1 MIACCEYLGL
11 SARVARGS
19 ALDPVTVPI
28 QVLRIG
34 DVELLALPGEPLVE
48 VGQEWTARTGSDR
61 AFVVGLAN
69 AHHRYLPLLRHFE
82 MPDAAVQ
89 YDTVTAGLEPTAVDR
104 LLDEAASVLELVRA
118 R

>member
-1 MIACCEYLGL
+1 
-11 SARVARGS
+11 
-19 ALDPVTVPI
+19 VTVPI
-28 QVLRIG
+28 QVLRIA

-48 VGQEWTARTGSDR
+48 VGQEWTERTGSDR

-82 MPDAAVQ
+82 MSDASVQ

-104 LLDEAASVLELVRA
+104 LLDEATSMLKLMRAS
-118 R
+118 